1 MTTQATTLL
10 VQERTVLGKKVSVL
24 RRQGLTPI
32 HLYGPGIASQTFQV
46 DTQLLRK
53 TLSVVGYNRP
63 VEVAPDGSG
72 ETHLAFVREIQF
84 HPLTT
89 EVVHV
94 DFLRV
99 DSTKT
104 TTVEVPVELTGESPA
119 VRTQGGSL
127 IQGLYTV
134 LVEARPMEVPQIIA
148 VDISVL
154 DAFDKALHVSDLA
167 VPAGVTIL
175 TDPEQMVAHVTPP
188 VSAAAIEEEE
198 AAMAVASEP
207 ERVEAGDEEATPE
220 TEADADGDSD
230 KESDA

>member
-1 MTTQATTLL
+1 MTTQVVSLP
-10 VQERTVLGKKVSVL
+10 VQERTVLGKKFNRL
-24 RRQGLTPI
+24 RREGLTPI
-32 HLYGPGIASQTFQV
+32 HLYGPGIPSQTFQV

-72 ETHLAFVREIQF
+72 EAHLAFVREIQF

-99 DSTKT
+99 DMTKT
-104 TTVEVPVELTGESPA
+104 TTVEVPVELTGDAPA
-119 VRTQGGSL
+119 VRVLGGSL

-134 LVEARPMEVPQIIA
+134 LVEARPLDVPPVIPGD
-148 VDISVL
+148 VSDL
-154 DAFDKALHVSDLA
+154 DDFDKAVHVSDLV
-167 VPAGVTIL
+167 VPAEVTIL

-188 VSAAAIEEEE
+188 VAAIVEVEEAPEEEGEPEGVEE
-198 AAMAVASEP
+198 AAP
-207 ERVEAGDEEATPE
+207 EAEA
-220 TEADADGDSD
+220 EADAGSEE
-230 KESDA
+230 KGEA

>member
-1 MTTQATTLL
+1 MTTQVASLR
-10 VQERTVLGKKVSVL
+10 VQERTILGKKVNRL
-24 RRQGLTPI
+24 RREGLTPI
-32 HLYGPGIASQTFQV
+32 HLYGPGVPSQTFQV

-99 DSTKT
+99 DLTKT

-134 LVEARPMEVPQIIA
+134 LIEARPMEVPPVIP
-148 VDISVL
+148 VDVSGL
-154 DAFDKALHVSDLA
+154 DEFDKALRVSDLV
-167 VPAGVTIL
+167 VPARVTIL
-175 TDPEQMVAHVTPP
+175 TDLDQMVAHVTPP
-188 VSAAAIEEEE
+188 VAVVVEEEE
-198 AAMAVASEP
+198 APEEEGEP
-207 ERVEAGDEEATPE
+207 ERVEADVEEAAPGAE
-220 TEADADGDSD
+220 AEADGGSEEKDEA
-230 KESDA
+230 

>member
-1 MTTQATTLL
+1 MTTQAATLA
-10 VQERTVLGKKVSVL
+10 VQDRTVLGKKVSVL

-46 DTQLLRK
+46 DTQLLRR
-53 TLSVVGYNRP
+53 TLSVIGYNRP

-134 LVEARPMEVPQIIA
+134 LVEARPMEVPQIVA
-148 VDISVL
+148 VDISVM
-154 DAFDKALHVSDLA
+154 DTFDKAIQVSDLE

-188 VSAAAIEEEE
+188 VNAAAIEEEE
-198 AAMAVASEP
+198 AAMAEVAEP
-207 ERVEAGDEEATPE
+207 ERVEAGDAEEA
-220 TEADADGDSD
+220 ADADADSD
-230 KESDA
+230 EKDDA

>member
-1 MTTQATTLL
+1 MTTQTARLA
-10 VQERTVLGKKVSVL
+10 VQERSTMRKKNAVL
-24 RRQGLTPI
+24 RRHGITPI
-32 HLYGPGIASQTFQV
+32 HLYGPGIPSQTFQV

-99 DSTKT
+99 DMAKT
-104 TTVEVPVELTGESPA
+104 TRVDVPVELVGESAA
-119 VRTQGGSL
+119 VRVHGGSL
-127 IQGLYTV
+127 IQALYTV
-134 LVEARPMEVPQIIA
+134 LVEARPMEIPA
-148 VDISVL
+148 VVTADVTIME
-154 DAFDKALHVSDLA
+154 DFDKAIRVSDLE
-167 VPAGVTIL
+167 VAGGVAIL

-188 VSAAAIEEEE
+188 VSGVAEDQE
-198 AAMAVASEP
+198 AATEVGAEP
-207 ERVEAGDEEATPE
+207 ERVEAETDEMS
-220 TEADADGDSD
+220 TEAGGDADSN
-230 KESDA
+230 A